1 MDRSVISEEAA
12 NQTML
17 AFEAVFSELPEQGY
31 DEDTLIKITGSHEI
45 GNLVIKVTFE
55 GKPFMPPEPGSD
67 SPEKLILEALED
79 RLEYSYGSGYNTIR
93 ITVKRSLRR
102 LYLLNGLSILCAL
115 AVFLLIH
122 FLTEVEWQ
130 KILVTDYLFPLEKLF
145 ANAMLM
151 IGAPVTFFS
160 LLKNLTDAD
169 LVFERSQGA
178 AALRIRTILTSIIAI
193 VLALGAS
200 LLLSM
205 LISMTRDGTAELA
218 PQSIEWNFAEV
229 VGSLVSSNI
238 FEPFVAT
245 SPLPAVIIVVLC
257 ALAMRSTVKYFDM
270 LKTGFDAIYSLL
282 CSMLRII
289 MTALPLFSFITFL
302 AILINGGLELLLAFV
317 AFFVLVVISW
327 TSLVLTY
334 AIRLR
339 ISGIPV
345 IAFAKKMPPL
355 IIENLKIGSA
365 IDAVPFNVRYC
376 AKHYGMNR
384 SRIKNSLQITA
395 QLNLDG
401 NCYLIMV
408 VSLLLITFSNI
419 DLTWVDIAG
428 IGVLVFFL
436 SLGAPNQPGSI
447 LIGILIMLQFAN
459 AFDMLGMA
467 IAAEV
472 FLGGMQNITNVIG
485 DIVLAAIDDRA
496 YERSH
501 QQHSDAASA

>member
-55 GKPFMPPEPGSD
+55 GKPFMPPGKGTD
-67 SPEKLILEALED
+67 SPDQLMLEALED
-79 RLEYSYGSGYNTIR
+79 RLDYSYGSGYNTIR
-93 ITVKRSLRR
+93 ITVRRSLRR

-115 AVFLLIH
+115 AVFMLMQP
-122 FLTEVEWQ
+122 FSDAQWQ
-130 KILVTDYLFPLEKLF
+130 EALVKDYLFPLEKLF

-178 AALRIRTILTSIIAI
+178 TVLRIRTIITSIIAI
-193 VLALGAS
+193 VLAFGAS
-200 LLLSM
+200 LLISM
-205 LISMTRDGTAELA
+205 LINSSGGRTSDLT
-218 PQSIEWNFAEV
+218 PQLIDWNFAEV
-229 VGSLVSSNI
+229 VGSLVSPNI

-245 SPLPAVIIVVLC
+245 SPLPAVIIVTLC
-257 ALAMRSTVKYFDM
+257 AFAMRSTVKYFDI

-289 MTALPLFSFITFL
+289 MTALPIFSFVTFL
-302 AILINGGLELLLAFV
+302 SFFISGGIQLFLS
-317 AFFVLVVISW
+317 FFVFFALIVVSW
-327 TSLVLTY
+327 ISLVFTY

-339 ISGIPV
+339 VHGIPV
-345 IAFAKKMPPL
+345 IEFAKKLPPL
-355 IIENLKIGSA
+355 ITENLKIGSV

-376 AKHYGMNR
+376 AKRYGMNR
-384 SRIKNSLQITA
+384 DRIKNSLQITA

-401 NCYLIMV
+401 NCYLIML
-408 VSLLLITFSNI
+408 VSLLLISFSDI
-419 DLTWVDIAG
+419 DLSWMDIAG

-459 AFDMLGMA
+459 AFEMLGMA

-472 FLGGMQNITNVIG
+472 FLGGIQNITNVIG

-501 QQHSDAASA
+501 RQHADTADA